1 LKGFP
6 EWREYRQKDKRIQQ
20 KRSKNVE
27 IPNRMEDHPHFLQ
40 YGEEVTFPARKQIF
54 RTGDPVGDKPIFFV
68 IAGLAKLEYPLAG
81 GSFPLWIM
89 PDTLFGLVEPLAEC
103 ARLGSVQT
111 SERTILY
118 RWTLEGFHLASSV
131 SWELGFAA
139 ITGLTR
145 ELRIMNAEFGER
157 LGRREEGRH

>member
-1 LKGFP
+1 M
-6 EWREYRQKDKRIQQ
+6 Q
-20 KRSKNVE
+20 
-27 IPNRMEDHPHFLQ
+27 DHPQFLQ
-40 YGEEVTFPARKQIF
+40 YGEEVAFPAHQQVF
-54 RTGDPVGDKPIFFV
+54 SPGDPVGDKPIYFM
-68 IAGLAKLEYPLAG
+68 IAGLAKLEYPMAG
-81 GSFPLWIM
+81 ASFTLYIM
-89 PDTLFGLVEPLAEC
+89 PDSLFGLVEPLAEC

-111 SERTILY
+111 SENTIVY
-118 RWTLEGFHLASSV
+118 RWDLEGFQMASSV